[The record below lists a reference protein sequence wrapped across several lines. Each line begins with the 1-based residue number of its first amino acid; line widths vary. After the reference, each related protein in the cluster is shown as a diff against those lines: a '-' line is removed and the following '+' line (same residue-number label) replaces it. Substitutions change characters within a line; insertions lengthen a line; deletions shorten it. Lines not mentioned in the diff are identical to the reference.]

1 MHWKILLMKNI
12 LTFIIDFKNML
23 RSFQL
28 KAARSVTRI
37 EVREIALY
45 LGVSRTIISRWEKQ
59 PALNFIKTK
68 KASPQSLL
76 FFFKQHKIS
85 FPDNSTIHFD
95 SKLTNKNSI
104 HLTRFQ
110 LRASRSIL
118 DLTQQELALQ
128 TNTSRSVVNYLET
141 QNNEILLDTTNKHVD
156 DLTFK
161 KFFEDKGIVFPD
173 NFTISIEKK
182 KFY

>member
-1 MHWKILLMKNI
+1 
-12 LTFIIDFKNML
+12 ML

-28 KAARSVTRI
+28 KAARSVTGI

-45 LGVSRTIISRWEKQ
+45 LGVSRTIISRWENQ
-59 PALNFIKTK
+59 PALNFIKTR

-85 FPDNSTIHFD
+85 FPDNFTIHFD
-95 SKLTNKNSI
+95 SKSTSKPSI

-110 LRASRSIL
+110 LRAGRSIL
-118 DLTQQELALQ
+118 DLTQEELASQ

-141 QNNEILLDTTNKHVD
+141 HNNEILLDSTNKRVD
-156 DLTFK
+156 DLSFK
-161 KFFEDKGIVFPD
+161 KFFENKGINFPD
-173 NFTISIEKK
+173 NFTICIEKER
-182 KFY
+182 F